1 MRGAY
6 HRLGEAGDE
15 TPTQLDQLSLA
26 SLWQSDHRDLGG
38 GRDVEA
44 RRGISPPRISAL
56 IRARREN
63 ESNDVNNLRAIRVC
77 MDSPLYALMHSPIS
91 GDCDTEDP
99 GCCSMVA
106 GAGCQKLQQEAQRD
120 HSETTHV
127 TNSRPGA
134 ESGFRLVRPGRE
146 PKGLAESTAQ

>member
-1 MRGAY
+1 MRELSQAGEKRGMKLQRSLINSRWPASGNRTTGIWVVGAMLK
-6 HRLGEAGDE
+6 RGR
-15 TPTQLDQLSLA
+15 TSL
-26 SLWQSDHRDLGG
+26 L
-38 GRDVEA
+38 
-44 RRGISPPRISAL
+44 RISAL
-56 IRARREN
+56 VRARREN

-77 MDSPLYALMHSPIS
+77 RRSPSHALMHSPIS